1 VFGNVWVHKKKK
13 KLEKSLSE
21 LDLMQR
27 KDRYLKKRISR
38 EKIILET

>member
-1 VFGNVWVHKKKK
+1 MYGYTKKKK

>member
-1 VFGNVWVHKKKK
+1 MGTQKKK